1 MEFEGTPSWRTG
13 MQWDVMGCNGI
24 QLIQSDRV
32 YLQDMNRFM
41 LVHWVHFLSVFGVR
55 RQLSPFA
62 PKLGGNASP

>member
-1 MEFEGTPSWRTG
+1 

-24 QLIQSDRV
+24 QLIQTDRV

-41 LVHWVHFLSVFGVR
+41 VACSLEWVHFLSVFGVLR